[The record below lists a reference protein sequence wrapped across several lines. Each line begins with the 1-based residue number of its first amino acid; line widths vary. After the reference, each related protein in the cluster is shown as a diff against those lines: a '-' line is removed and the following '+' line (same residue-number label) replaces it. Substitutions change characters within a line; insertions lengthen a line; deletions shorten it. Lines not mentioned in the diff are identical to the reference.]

1 MSFNRKDSAEV
12 FLRLRDNGNWR
23 HYVEMLEAH
32 YSDKVEALLDSPCAD
47 EALRGE
53 CRALKALL
61 KNINSNQG
69 GLT

>member
-1 MSFNRKDSAEV
+1 MSFNRKESEDT

-23 HYVEMLEAH
+23 HYVEMLESH
-32 YSDKVEALLDSPCAD
+32 YSDRVEALLDSIGPD

-53 CRALKALL
+53 CRALKHLL
-61 KNINSNQG
+61 KQINTNKG